1 MKMAEVPRCRLEVVR
16 EKRQEAR
23 QVIYKMV
30 VMVTVEEVHM
40 GAMAGRMVEM
50 GKISTLLAEADMA
63 LDWTLILW
71 SWSTLNSLQAEAG
84 MGLIMVVAV
93 EASLSTEVDLI
104 LVLELVR
111 AMEEVVEVKLLMKQT
126 YEAWMDVSFLN

>member
-1 MKMAEVPRCRLEVVR
+1 MKMAEVPRCGLEVVR
-16 EKRQEAR
+16 EKRQGER

-30 VMVTVEEVHM
+30 VMVTVEEVHTM
-40 GAMAGRMVEM
+40 GAMAGRTGEM
-50 GKISTLLAEADMA
+50 GKISTLAEADMA

-126 YEAWMDVSFLN
+126 

>member
-1 MKMAEVPRCRLEVVR
+1 
-16 EKRQEAR
+16 
-23 QVIYKMV
+23 
-30 VMVTVEEVHM
+30 
-40 GAMAGRMVEM
+40 
-50 GKISTLLAEADMA
+50 
-63 LDWTLILW
+63 
-71 SWSTLNSLQAEAG
+71 

-126 YEAWMDVSFLN
+126 

>member
-23 QVIYKMV
+23 QVTKMV
-30 VMVTVEEVHM
+30 VMVTVEEVHTT
-40 GAMAGRMVEM
+40 GDMAGRMVEM
-50 GKISTLLAEADMA
+50 GKIIATPTEADMA
-63 LDWTLILW
+63 LDWTLILL

-93 EASLSTEVDLI
+93 GASLSTEVDLI

-126 YEAWMDVSFLN
+126 